1 MQLFVPWARVG
12 GAHLNLVCLCSTEG
26 LWHCP
31 PLPWAALP
39 RETRFSRH
47 RDSAPNCS
55 ALSED
60 FSLAFAKSLLS
71 ADQEMSCGETGVRL
85 KSLWPT
91 MTTRGSAGVCL
102 SSSGPQPLVR
112 AQNPRAAQW
121 LQKSA
126 VPSPSFAVFWNL
138 TPCPGCSDCSLMSPD
153 RFRFVY
159 LAFFLLGRVG
169 FLLQATLNSLEA
181 HVPRLLFLK
190 V

>member
-12 GAHLNLVCLCSTEG
+12 GAHLVRLCSSEG

-39 RETRFSRH
+39 RETWFSRH
-47 RDSAPNCS
+47 HDSAPSCS

-71 ADQEMSCGETGVRL
+71 ADQQMSSGETGMRL
-85 KSLWPT
+85 KSLWLT
-91 MTTRGSAGVCL
+91 VTTRGSAGVCL

-126 VPSPSFAVFWNL
+126 VLSPSFAVFWNL
-138 TPCPGCSDCSLMSPD
+138 TPSSPGCSDCSLMSPN
-153 RFRFVY
+153 RFLFVH
-159 LAFFLLGRVG
+159 LAFLLLGRVG

-181 HVPRLLFLK
+181 DVPCLLFLK